1 MREVLKLS
9 ITLAVVGLISAA
21 LLTGVNNITAPII
34 SERQAAEYRQALEQ
48 FFPEVA
54 DFESQQLGE
63 DSFDLVYDS
72 ADRLIGVM
80 ATAEQQGYEGTILY
94 NLALDAESK
103 IVGLRV
109 VSHSETPGVGDVIT
123 TDDFQKQ
130 FIGKGYE
137 DPLTAGED
145 VDTVS
150 GATIS
155 SSAMINSIRRVVGVA
170 AENFLGYEAL
180 VIEISEVPD
189 GVYQGS
195 APGLAGPITVE
206 VEVSGGSITRI
217 EVIDHDETPTY
228 FIEAY
233 PLIPEKIIETQ
244 QLDVDTQTG
253 ATFSAKGI
261 VDAVKAALASA
272 LDANGGGG
280 E

>member
-1 MREVLKLS
+1 VREVLKLS

-48 FFPEVA
+48 FFPDVA

-72 ADRLIGVM
+72 SDRLIGVM

-94 NLALDAESK
+94 NLALDAGSK

-155 SSAMINSIRRVVGVA
+155 SSAMINSIRRVVGAA

-189 GVYQGS
+189 GVYQGT

>member
-48 FFPEVA
+48 FFPDVA

-72 ADRLIGVM
+72 SDRLIGVM

-94 NLALDAESK
+94 NLALDAGSK

-189 GVYQGS
+189 GVYQGT

>member
-1 MREVLKLS
+1 VREVLKLS

-48 FFPEVA
+48 FFPDVA

-72 ADRLIGVM
+72 SDRLIGVM

-94 NLALDAESK
+94 NLALDAGSK

>member
-48 FFPEVA
+48 FFPDVA

-72 ADRLIGVM
+72 SDRLIGVM

-94 NLALDAESK
+94 NLALDAGSK

>member
-1 MREVLKLS
+1 M
-9 ITLAVVGLISAA
+9 
-21 LLTGVNNITAPII
+21 
-34 SERQAAEYRQALEQ
+34 
-48 FFPEVA
+48 
-54 DFESQQLGE
+54 GE
-63 DSFDLVYDS
+63 DSFDLVYDNS
-72 ADRLIGVM
+72 DRLIGVM

-94 NLALDAESK
+94 NLALDAGSN

-206 VEVSGGSITRI
+206 VE
-217 EVIDHDETPTY
+217 
-228 FIEAY
+228 
-233 PLIPEKIIETQ
+233 
-244 QLDVDTQTG
+244 
-253 ATFSAKGI
+253 ATT
-261 VDAVKAALASA
+261 
-272 LDANGGGG
+272 
-280 E
+280 